1 MASNK
6 TDANDADGLAQ
17 LAEVGFYQEGRVKHF
32 DSMLSRTLVGTR
44 TQLMKTFG
52 LVVPKGAGRLRLYN
66 CCWAM
71 TCRNSAASLTVR
83 TVLTKLDC
91 RIPKTANSA
100 TGLDT
105 RTSSVWGFLARA

>member
-1 MASNK
+1 
-6 TDANDADGLAQ
+6 
-17 LAEVGFYQEGRVKHF
+17 
-32 DSMLSRTLVGTR
+32 
-44 TQLMKTFG
+44 MKTFG
-52 LVVPKGAGRLRLYN
+52 LVVPKGAGHLRLYN